1 MKDQG
6 GRGGVMLHQGW
17 GGDRSRGGG
26 GNNRSGV
33 TW

>member
-26 GNNRSGV
+26 VIIDQG
-33 TW
+33 